1 MIVLIKPLITERSM
15 KDATSGRYTF
25 IVNKKANKNDIRVA
39 VKKQYKVDVKNVATN
54 IVKGKS
60 VKFTRAGKN
69 TRDLSYKK
77 ARVTLK
83 NEQKIDIFEEI
94 GKEEKK

>member
-1 MIVLIKPLITERSM
+1 M
-15 KDATSGRYTF
+15 KDASTGRYTF
-25 IVNKKANKNDIRVA
+25 IVSKKANKNDIRVA

-54 IVKGKS
+54 MVKGRS

-69 TRDLSYKK
+69 IRDLLYKK

-83 NEQKIDIFEEI
+83 QAQKIDIFEEI